1 MRRMNDSST
10 EQRLR
15 TIRLLGT
22 LVLLVA
28 NRMEAQTETR
38 RQIIVSVPD
47 CRLAFLENGSVKKVY
62 RVAVGKQNTPSPTGK
77 FKVVNRLENPT
88 YYHQGKVVGPG
99 AANPLGNRWIG
110 LDQKGYGIHGTNAP
124 KSIGKAASHGCI
136 RMARTDLEEL
146 FSQVRPGDEVEIH
159 GERNQTVVA
168 IFGAGQPVTLAQAQT
183 DSMAA
188 GQ

>member
-88 YYHQGKVVGPG
+88 YYHQGKVVGRG
-99 AANPLGNRWIG
+99 RQIRWAIAG
-110 LDQKGYGIHGTNAP
+110 
-124 KSIGKAASHGCI
+124 SVWI
-136 RMARTDLEEL
+136 RRAMGSMEPTLRSRLARRPRTDA
-146 FSQVRPGDEVEIH
+146 SGWR
-159 GERNQTVVA
+159 ERTWKSCSRR
-168 IFGAGQPVTLAQAQT
+168 FGREMKSRFTRSATRRWWQSSAPP
-183 DSMAA
+183 SR
-188 GQ
+188 